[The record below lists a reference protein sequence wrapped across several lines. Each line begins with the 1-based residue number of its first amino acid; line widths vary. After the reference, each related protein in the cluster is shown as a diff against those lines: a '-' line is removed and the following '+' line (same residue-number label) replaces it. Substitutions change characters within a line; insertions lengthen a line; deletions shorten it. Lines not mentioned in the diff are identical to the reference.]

1 MRRLPVQRSYAS
13 DSGYYGSS
21 GGREVMSG
29 AADPSCPPA
38 TQDVELNL
46 QNRAKAIQTAHYG
59 PANPNLPNV
68 RYWQEIARE
77 WRVTPEEAKTMRCGN
92 CRAFDISPRMLD
104 CISAALYDGIDELDI
119 DLVDELG
126 YCHAFKF
133 KCAASRTCDAWIV
146 GGPIT

>member
-1 MRRLPVQRSYAS
+1 MRRLPVRRIF
-13 DSGYYGSS
+13 GTYGSS
-21 GGREVMSG
+21 GGRGGTDVMAG
-29 AADPSCPPA
+29 DADPSCPPA

-59 PANPNLPNV
+59 PANPMLPNA

-104 CISAALYDGIDELDI
+104 CIFSSLYEGLDEYDI
-119 DLVDELG
+119 EFESELG